1 MDYVTQANIKLGIN
15 FSKEQELDKIKYK
28 TTCGDISNNK
38 LEIIWN
44 LQDATGKCVIEA
56 SYKMKKIKKEYN
68 VIPKD
73 IDNKE
78 LALDYNIDLDDDDD
92 LDFDGLTNK
101 QEREYKTNPL
111 LYDSDMDGLSD
122 YDEII
127 TYKTDPNKKDTDD
140 DGISDY
146 DEIKLGL
153 DPLKKDSK
161 GDGVSDGERTL
172 TFAYK
177 SDKLQ
182 MNIKGKGN
190 IASTEVDITTNTKI
204 SGKKGLI
211 DRLYSFYTE
220 GKLSEALL
228 TITYD
233 DDDLIKYGLNEDN
246 LTIFYYNEKDLK
258 YEKVDTILNKENK
271 TLTTTLKHFSK
282 YVVGDSSL
290 TKEKIDTEILFI
302 LDNSWSMYTNE
313 QYEEI
318 TGKDTLNNSFDGS
331 DSTGSRFSLTSDL
344 ISKLAKKDYKIGLSE
359 FRNDYANALKI
370 GSDEKDLKEKLEQM
384 NGKFITSIA
393 GTNINSALNGGISEF
408 SNNNDNN
415 KYIVLLTD
423 GGDSSLWAYK
433 NDIID
438 KAISKN
444 IKVCSIGF
452 GNGTNNSNLA
462 NISNTT
468 GCKFYSSSDVNG
480 LVELFDDIKTE
491 LDDNLVDIDGDD
503 TPDGMLIA
511 DSGFIVNRDGFSFK
525 NYGTNLSSGGHCYG
539 MATFAQLYYK
549 KQLPLKLDSKTV
561 KNDKSYAYN

>member
-1 MDYVTQANIKLGIN
+1 MFCTNCGHQRQENEEFCLNCGIRFTNNSEREIRDECESFEDINVDNNNFSQKTFAESLANSPINSYILKKRERFLVFLSRNKKKGCIFLSILVVIFLFCLLYESIIGFEKFSWNKNYNDYNLDYVTQANIKLGIN

-127 TYKTDPNKKDTDD
+127 KYKTDPNKKDTDD

-211 DRLYSFYTE
+211 DKLYSFYTE

-393 GTNINSALNGGISEF
+393 GTNIN
-408 SNNNDNN
+408 
-415 KYIVLLTD
+415 
-423 GGDSSLWAYK
+423 
-433 NDIID
+433 
-438 KAISKN
+438 
-444 IKVCSIGF
+444 
-452 GNGTNNSNLA
+452 
-462 NISNTT
+462 
-468 GCKFYSSSDVNG
+468 
-480 LVELFDDIKTE
+480 
-491 LDDNLVDIDGDD
+491 
-503 TPDGMLIA
+503 
-511 DSGFIVNRDGFSFK
+511 
-525 NYGTNLSSGGHCYG
+525 
-539 MATFAQLYYK
+539 
-549 KQLPLKLDSKTV
+549 
-561 KNDKSYAYN
+561 